1 MCSTILFLGCV
12 GEDSRRR
19 SQLFGALVCFEC
31 IWRREKTKMSSHSSQ
46 NQLFK
51 FPPTISTQHLIS
63 SLLDKYLPVKF
74 WFRTVNGFRMSL
86 IFTDNELSTKAIWSY
101 SCTCARRTECS
112 RQQILDGKVKWSKA
126 RWIYGLVSCIAITF
140 FEYFTVLR
148 LAGRW
153 TFSSSL
159 FHRPHPSHS
168 NLGKAQNTWHAHQ
181 RENFFYLR
189 LKDFYVS

>member
-1 MCSTILFLGCV
+1 MCSTILFLGCI

-112 RQQILDGKVKWSKA
+112 RQQILDAIVYLAKVKWSKVDLWPSLMYCDHIFRVFYSPSIGWA
-126 RWIYGLVSCIAITF
+126 LNILEF
-140 FEYFTVLR
+140 FI
-148 LAGRW
+148 
-153 TFSSSL
+153 SSSSPFSFKSWKSPKYL
-159 FHRPHPSHS
+159 KRTP
-168 NLGKAQNTWHAHQ
+168 T
-181 RENFFYLR
+181 REFL
-189 LKDFYVS
+189 LPET